1 MNDSERA
8 LLWRALEEV
17 AGPALLLDAEL
28 SIVGHSPGA
37 PELVGGP
44 IPHGVPAAKIL
55 CGAGPE
61 RPVAEALARG
71 EAVTAEVLRPQIDGE
86 ARMVQVRATPLLD
99 GDAKRLG
106 WLLMLDID
114 PFAVQG
120 EEGLVA
126 QWGILTRDPSMKQL
140 LRQLARVARTHASV
154 LIRGETGSG
163 KELVARAL
171 HAASP
176 RASGPFRA
184 LNCAALPPAL
194 LESELFGHVRG
205 AFTGAVKD
213 SPGHFRLASGGTLFL
228 DEVGELPLEVQAK
241 LLRVLQ
247 ERTVIPIGGR
257 EPIDVDVRIVA
268 ATHRSLRQA
277 VGQHEFRADL
287 MYRLRVVPLFLPA
300 LRDRPADVEILARHF
315 CDVLAQDTGRNIQRI
330 APSALRAL
338 ENHAWPGNV
347 RELRNVVEYALVM
360 GDGPVL
366 TDADLPA
373 EVLGA
378 DPGAPAA
385 NTGSDIPDD
394 LPAEARR
401 LLRALERSG
410 GHHGR
415 AAQALGLSRVT
426 LWRKLRR
433 YGLDKATQD
442 DTKPT
447 SEPPAPPSE
456 PTIRSSPSETPDAD

>member
-1 MNDSERA
+1 MKDVERA
-8 LLWRALEEV
+8 LLWQALEEV
-17 AGPALLLDAEL
+17 AGPALILDEGLA
-28 SIVGHSPGA
+28 IVGYTEKA

-44 IPHGVPAAKIL
+44 IPTGIPAAKVL

-71 EAVTAEVLRPQIDGE
+71 EAVTAEVLRPATDGDT
-86 ARMVQVRATPLLD
+86 RMIQVRATPLLNAE
-99 GDAKRLG
+99 GQRRG
-106 WLLMLDID
+106 WLLLLDVD
-114 PFAVQG
+114 PFAIHG
-120 EEGLVA
+120 EEALVTE
-126 QWGILTRDPSMKQL
+126 WGMLTRDASMKQL
-140 LRQLARVARTHASV
+140 LRQLAKVAKTNANV

-171 HAASP
+171 HQASP
-176 RASGPFRA
+176 RAKGPFRA

-213 SPGHFRLASGGTLFL
+213 APGHFRLAAGGTLFL

-247 ERTVIPIGGR
+247 ERKVIPIGGR

-268 ATHRSLRQA
+268 ATHRSLRAA
-277 VGQHEFRADL
+277 VRDHEFRADL
-287 MYRLRVVPLFLPA
+287 MYRLRVVPLFLPP
-300 LRDRPADVEILARHF
+300 LRDRPADIEVLARHF
-315 CDVLAQDTGRNIQRI
+315 CNELAADTGRTIQRI

-338 ENHAWPGNV
+338 ENYEWPGNV
-347 RELRNVVEYALVM
+347 REMRNVIEYALVM
-360 GDGPVL
+360 GEGPVL
-366 TDADLPA
+366 TDADLPP
-373 EVLGA
+373 EILGTE
-378 DPGAPAA
+378 PQAPAA
-385 NTGSDIPDD
+385 NTGAELPED
-394 LPAEARR
+394 LPQEARQ

-433 YGLDKATQD
+433 YGLDKATQEREQQE
-442 DTKPT
+442 PV
-447 SEPPAPPSE
+447 SEP
-456 PTIRSSPSETPDAD
+456 D